1 MGEGVEAESN
11 VWEDFVP
18 LTLSMPASAPPAA
31 ALRQEFLF
39 DPDVV
44 FLNHGSFGA
53 TPEPVFAEY
62 GRWQRELER
71 QPVEFLGRRAED
83 LLDGARAAMAAYL
96 GCARD
101 DLVFVPNATT
111 GINVVAKS
119 LALEPG
125 DEVVGTDLEY
135 GACERSWEWLC
146 QQRGARYVKAHA
158 PLPLTSPDEVVE
170 AIFAAVTPR
179 TRAIFLSHVTS
190 GTALR
195 LPIETV
201 GQRAREAGILT
212 VVDGAHAV
220 GQWPVDLDAIGV
232 DLYASNFHKW
242 LCAPK
247 GSGFLY
253 AHPDQ
258 QQWLESPIVSWGW
271 VDGNDHHRPQSQFVS
286 RNQIQGTRDIAAF
299 LSAPAAVAYQEARD
313 WETVRERCHALAV
326 EARDRIAALSALPQI
341 APVESWDGY
350 RWFRQMAVAPL
361 PHGIDG
367 ESLKRRLYDEY
378 RVEAPI
384 TSWNDQPF
392 IRISFQ
398 GYNTRDDLEALMV
411 ALEDLL
417 PQMTPAVS
425 TGVTALD

>member
-1 MGEGVEAESN
+1 V
-11 VWEDFVP
+11 
-18 LTLSMPASAPPAA
+18 SAPSAE
-31 ALRQEFLF
+31 ALRQEFLL

-53 TPEPVFAEY
+53 TPEPVFTEY

-83 LLDGARAAMAAYL
+83 LLDEARAVMAAYL
-96 GCARD
+96 GCERD

-119 LALEPG
+119 LPLEPG

-135 GACERSWEWLC
+135 GACERSWEWFC
-146 QQRGARYVKAHA
+146 QQRGARYIKAHV
-158 PLPLTSPDEVVE
+158 PLPLTSPEEVVE

-195 LPIETV
+195 LPIEEVTR
-201 GQRAREAGILT
+201 RAHETGILT

-220 GQWPVDLDAIGV
+220 GQWPVDLGASGV

-253 AHPDQ
+253 ARPDQ

-271 VDGNDHHRPQSQFVS
+271 VEGNDHHRPLSPFVS
-286 RNQIQGTRDIAAF
+286 RNQFQGTRDIAAF
-299 LSAPAAVAYQEARD
+299 LTAPAAVAYQEARD

-326 EARDRIAALSALPQI
+326 EARDRIAALSGLPQI
-341 APVESWDGY
+341 APVESPDGY

-361 PHGIDG
+361 REDIDG
-367 ESLKRRLYDEY
+367 KELKRRLYEEF
-378 RVEAPI
+378 RVELPV
-384 TSWNDQPF
+384 TWWDEKPF
-392 IRISFQ
+392 IRVSFQ
-398 GYNTRDDLEALMV
+398 GYNTRDDLDALIA
-411 ALEDLL
+411 ALEKLL
-417 PQMTPAVS
+417 PEMMPSYGSVVA
-425 TGVTALD
+425 

>member
-1 MGEGVEAESN
+1 VS
-11 VWEDFVP
+11 
-18 LTLSMPASAPPAA
+18 LSLSTPVSAPSAE
-31 ALRQEFLF
+31 ALRQEFLL

-83 LLDGARAAMAAYL
+83 LLDEARAAMAAYL

-146 QQRGARYVKAHA
+146 QQRGARYVKAHV

-367 ESLKRRLYDEY
+367 KSLKRRLYDEY

>member
-1 MGEGVEAESN
+1 VS
-11 VWEDFVP
+11 
-18 LTLSMPASAPPAA
+18 LTRSMPVTAPPAE
-31 ALRQEFLF
+31 ALRQEFLL

-71 QPVEFLGRRAED
+71 QPVEFLGRRAQD
-83 LLDGARAAMAAYL
+83 LLDEARAEMAAYL
-96 GCARD
+96 GCSRD

-119 LALEPG
+119 LPLQAG

-135 GACERSWEWLC
+135 GACERSWEWFCL
-146 QQRGARYVKAHA
+146 QRGARYVKAHV

-170 AIFAAVTPR
+170 AIFAAVTPQ

-195 LPIETV
+195 LPVEAV
-201 GQRAREAGILT
+201 ARRAREAEILT

-220 GQWPVDLDAIGV
+220 GQWPVDLDGIGV
-232 DLYASNFHKW
+232 DLYAGNFHKW

-253 AHPDQ
+253 ARPDQ

-271 VDGNDHHRPQSQFVS
+271 VEGNDHHRLDNQFVS
-286 RNQIQGTRDIAAF
+286 RNQMQGTRDIAAF
-299 LSAPAAVAYQEARD
+299 LSAPAAVAYQESRD
-313 WETVRERCHALAV
+313 WETVRERCHALAA
-326 EARDRIAALSALPQI
+326 ETRNRIAALSGLPQI
-341 APVESWDGY
+341 APVENPDGY
-350 RWFRQMAVAPL
+350 RWFRQMAVAAL
-361 PHGIDG
+361 PDGIDAKV
-367 ESLKRRLYDEY
+367 LKRRLYDEY
-378 RVEAPI
+378 RVEAPV
-384 TSWNDQPF
+384 TGWDEKRF
-392 IRISFQ
+392 LRVSFQ
-398 GYNTRDDLEALMV
+398 DYNTYDDLEAV
-411 ALEDLL
+411 
-417 PQMTPAVS
+417 
-425 TGVTALD
+425 VTALENLLPEMTPVV

>member
-1 MGEGVEAESN
+1 
-11 VWEDFVP
+11 
-18 LTLSMPASAPPAA
+18 MPVSAPPAE
-31 ALRQEFLF
+31 ALRQEFLI

-44 FLNHGSFGA
+44 FLNHGSYGA

-71 QPVEFLGRRAED
+71 QPVEFLGRRAEN
-83 LLDGARAAMAAYL
+83 LLDEARAAMAAYL

-111 GINVVAKS
+111 GINVVARS
-119 LALEPG
+119 LPLESG

-146 QQRGARYVKAHA
+146 QQRGARYVKAHV
-158 PLPLTSPDEVVE
+158 PLPLTSADEVLE

-195 LPIETV
+195 LPIEAV
-201 GQRAREAGILT
+201 ARRARETGILT

-220 GQWPVDLDAIGV
+220 GQWPVDLDASGV

-242 LCAPK
+242 LCSPK

-253 AHPDQ
+253 ARPEQ
-258 QQWLESPIVSWGW
+258 QRWLESPIVSWGW
-271 VDGNDHHRPQSQFVS
+271 VEGNDHHRPLSQFVS

-299 LSAPAAVAYQEARD
+299 LTAPAAVAYQEERD
-313 WETVRERCHALAV
+313 WEIVRERCHGLAV
-326 EARDRIAALSALPQI
+326 EARDRIAELVGLPQI
-341 APVESWDGY
+341 APVEGPDGY
-350 RWFRQMAVAPL
+350 RWFRQMAVARL
-361 PHGIDG
+361 PHGIDDKL
-367 ESLKRRLYDEY
+367 LKRRLYDDY
-378 RVEAPI
+378 RVEVPL
-384 TSWNDQPF
+384 TLWNDQPF
-392 IRISFQ
+392 IRVSFQ
-398 GYNTRDDLEALMV
+398 GYNTQDDLEALMA
-411 ALEDLL
+411 ALENLL
-417 PQMTPAVS
+417 PELTPAI
-425 TGVTALD
+425 

>member
-1 MGEGVEAESN
+1 
-11 VWEDFVP
+11 VP
-18 LTLSMPASAPPAA
+18 LSLSVPVSAPPAE
-31 ALRQEFLF
+31 ALREEFLL

-83 LLDGARAAMAAYL
+83 LLDEARTAMSAYL

-119 LALEPG
+119 LPIDPG
-125 DEVVGTDLEY
+125 DDVVGTDLEY

-146 QQRGARYVKAHA
+146 QQRGARYVKAHV
-158 PLPLTSPDEVVE
+158 PLPLTSPGEVVE

-195 LPIETV
+195 LPIEAV
-201 GQRAREAGILT
+201 ARRAREAGILT

-220 GQWPVDLDAIGV
+220 GQWPVDLGASGV

-258 QQWLESPIVSWGW
+258 QAWLESPIVSWGW
-271 VDGNDHHRPQSQFVS
+271 VDGNDRHRPESQFVS
-286 RNQIQGTRDIAAF
+286 RNQMQGTRDIAAF

-326 EARDRIAALSALPQI
+326 EARDRIATLADLPQI
-341 APVESWDGY
+341 APVESPEGY

-367 ESLKRRLYDEY
+367 KMLKRRLYDEH
-378 RVEAPI
+378 RVEAPV
-384 TSWNDQPF
+384 TGSEKEPF
-392 IRISFQ
+392 IRVSFQ
-398 GYNTRDDLEALMV
+398 GYNTRDDLEALLT
-411 ALEDLL
+411 ALEHLL
-417 PQMTPAVS
+417 PEMTPAVS
-425 TGVTALD
+425 ARVTAPD

>member
-1 MGEGVEAESN
+1 
-11 VWEDFVP
+11 VP
-18 LTLSMPASAPPAA
+18 LTLSMPVSAPPAEE
-31 ALRQEFLF
+31 LRREFLL

-83 LLDGARAAMAAYL
+83 LLDEARAAMAAYL

-119 LALEPG
+119 LPLEPG
-125 DEVVGTDLEY
+125 DEVIGTDLEY
-135 GACERSWEWLC
+135 GACERSWEWSC
-146 QQRGARYVKAHA
+146 QQRGARYVKAHV

-201 GQRAREAGILT
+201 ARQAREAGILT

-220 GQWPVDLDAIGV
+220 GQWPVDLAATGV

-253 AHPDQ
+253 ARPDQ
-258 QQWLESPIVSWGW
+258 QGWLESPIVSWGW
-271 VDGNDHHRPQSQFVS
+271 VEGNDHHRPQSQFVS

-299 LSAPAAVAYQEARD
+299 LAAPAAVAFQEARD
-313 WETVRERCHALAV
+313 WETVRERCHVLAS
-326 EARDRIAALSALPQI
+326 EARDRIAALAGLPQI
-341 APVESWDGY
+341 SPVESRDGY

-361 PHGIDG
+361 PEGIDG
-367 ESLKRRLYDEY
+367 KALKRRLYDEY
-378 RVEAPI
+378 RVELPV
-384 TSWNDQPF
+384 TWWDEKPF
-392 IRISFQ
+392 IRVSFQ
-398 GYNTRDDLEALMV
+398 GYNTRDDLEALIS
-411 ALEDLL
+411 ALETLL
-417 PQMTPAVS
+417 PEMTPSYGSVVA
-425 TGVTALD
+425 

>member
-83 LLDGARAAMAAYL
+83 LLDEARAAMAAYL

-341 APVESWDGY
+341 APVESWDSY

-367 ESLKRRLYDEY
+367 KSLKRRLYDEY

>member
-1 MGEGVEAESN
+1 
-11 VWEDFVP
+11 VP

-367 ESLKRRLYDEY
+367 KSLKRRLYDEY

>member
-1 MGEGVEAESN
+1 
-11 VWEDFVP
+11 VP

-53 TPEPVFAEY
+53 TPEQVFAEY

-367 ESLKRRLYDEY
+367 KSLKRRLYDEY

>member
-1 MGEGVEAESN
+1 
-11 VWEDFVP
+11 VP
-18 LTLSMPASAPPAA
+18 LSLSMPVSAPSAE
-31 ALRQEFLF
+31 ALREEFLL

-44 FLNHGSFGA
+44 FLNHGSYGA

-83 LLDGARAAMAAYL
+83 LMDHARAEMAAYL
-96 GCARD
+96 GCERD

-111 GINVVAKS
+111 GINVVARS
-119 LALEPG
+119 LPLEPG
-125 DEVVGTDLEY
+125 DEVVGSDLEY
-135 GACERSWEWLC
+135 GACDRSWEWFCL
-146 QQRGARYVKAHA
+146 QRSARYVKADVS
-158 PLPLTSPDEVVE
+158 LPLTSPDEVVE

-201 GQRAREAGILT
+201 ARRAREAGILT

-220 GQWPVDLDAIGV
+220 GQWPVDLGAIDV
-232 DLYASNFHKW
+232 DLYAGNFHKW

-253 AHPDQ
+253 ARPDQ

-271 VDGNDHHRPQSQFVS
+271 VEGNDRHRPQSQFVS
-286 RNQIQGTRDIAAF
+286 RNQMQGTRDIAAF
-299 LSAPAAVAYQEARD
+299 LSAPAAVEYLESRN
-313 WETVRERCHALAV
+313 WETVRERCHARAV
-326 EARDRIAALSALPQI
+326 EARDRIAALSGLSQI
-341 APVESWDGY
+341 APVEGRDGY

-361 PHGIDG
+361 PEGIDG
-367 ESLKRRLYDEY
+367 EALKRRLYDEY
-378 RVEAPI
+378 RVEIPV
-384 TSWNDQPF
+384 TWWDGKPF
-392 IRISFQ
+392 IRFSFQ
-398 GYNTRDDLEALMV
+398 GYNTQDDLGALV
-411 ALEDLL
+411 SALEHLL
-417 PQMTPAVS
+417 PEMTPA
-425 TGVTALD
+425 

>member
-1 MGEGVEAESN
+1 
-11 VWEDFVP
+11 
-18 LTLSMPASAPPAA
+18 MPVSAPPAQ
-31 ALRQEFLF
+31 ALRQEFLL

-71 QPVEFLGRRAED
+71 QPVEFLGRRAEG
-83 LLDGARAAMAAYL
+83 LLDEARAAMAVYL
-96 GCARD
+96 GCSRD
-101 DLVFVPNATT
+101 DLVFIPNATT
-111 GINVVAKS
+111 GINVVARS
-119 LALEPG
+119 LPLAPG

-135 GACERSWEWLC
+135 GACERSWEWFC
-146 QQRGARYVKAHA
+146 QLRGARYVKAHL
-158 PLPLTSPDEVVE
+158 PLPLISPDEVVE

-195 LPIETV
+195 LPVEAV
-201 GQRAREAGILT
+201 GRRAREAGIFT

-220 GQWPVDLDAIGV
+220 GQWPVDLSAIGV

-253 AHPDQ
+253 ARPDQ
-258 QQWLESPIVSWGW
+258 QHWLESPIVSWGW
-271 VDGNDHHRPQSQFVS
+271 VEGNDHHRPQSQFVS

-299 LSAPAAVAYQEARD
+299 LSAPAAVAYQESRD

-326 EARDRIAALSALPQI
+326 EARERIAALTGLPQI
-341 APVESWDGY
+341 APVESPEGY
-350 RWFRQMAVAPL
+350 RWFCQMAVAPL
-361 PHGIDG
+361 PEGIDG
-367 ESLKRRLYDEY
+367 KALKRRLYDEY
-378 RVEAPI
+378 RVEAPV
-384 TSWNDQPF
+384 TWRGEKPF
-392 IRISFQ
+392 IRVSFQ
-398 GYNTRDDLEALMV
+398 GYNTRDNLDALMS
-411 ALEDLL
+411 ALENLL
-417 PQMTPAVS
+417 PEMTPGQGSVVA
-425 TGVTALD
+425 

>member
-1 MGEGVEAESN
+1 V
-11 VWEDFVP
+11 
-18 LTLSMPASAPPAA
+18 SAPSAE
-31 ALRQEFLF
+31 ALRQEFLL

-53 TPEPVFAEY
+53 TPEPVFTEY

-83 LLDGARAAMAAYL
+83 LLDEARAVMAAYL
-96 GCARD
+96 GCERD

-119 LALEPG
+119 LPLEPG

-135 GACERSWEWLC
+135 GACERSWEWFC
-146 QQRGARYVKAHA
+146 QQRGARYIKAHV
-158 PLPLTSPDEVVE
+158 PLPLTSPEEVVE

-195 LPIETV
+195 LPIEEVTR
-201 GQRAREAGILT
+201 RAHETGILT

-220 GQWPVDLDAIGV
+220 GQWPVDLGASGV

-253 AHPDQ
+253 ARPDQ

-271 VDGNDHHRPQSQFVS
+271 VEGNDHHRPLSPFVS
-286 RNQIQGTRDIAAF
+286 RNQFQGTRDIAAF
-299 LSAPAAVAYQEARD
+299 LTAPAAVAYQEARD

-326 EARDRIAALSALPQI
+326 EARDRIAALSGLPQI
-341 APVESWDGY
+341 APVESPDGY

-361 PHGIDG
+361 REDIDG
-367 ESLKRRLYDEY
+367 KELKRRLYDEF
-378 RVEAPI
+378 RVELPV
-384 TSWNDQPF
+384 TWWDEKPF
-392 IRISFQ
+392 IRVSFQ
-398 GYNTRDDLEALMV
+398 GYNTRDDLDALIA
-411 ALEDLL
+411 ALEKLL
-417 PQMTPAVS
+417 PEMMPSYGSVVA
-425 TGVTALD
+425 

>member
-1 MGEGVEAESN
+1 VS
-11 VWEDFVP
+11 
-18 LTLSMPASAPPAA
+18 LSLSTPVSAPSAE
-31 ALRQEFLF
+31 ALRQAFLL

-53 TPEPVFAEY
+53 TPESVFAEY

-71 QPVEFLGRRAED
+71 QPVEFLGRRAEH
-83 LLDGARAAMAAYL
+83 LLDEARATMAAHL
-96 GCARD
+96 GCERD
-101 DLVFVPNATT
+101 DLVFVSNATT

-119 LALEPG
+119 LPLEPG

-135 GACERSWEWLC
+135 GACERSWEWFC
-146 QQRGARYVKAHA
+146 EQRHARYVKAHV
-158 PLPLTSPDEVVE
+158 PLPLTSPEEVVE

-195 LPIETV
+195 LPIEEVTR
-201 GQRAREAGILT
+201 RAHETGILT

-220 GQWPVDLDAIGV
+220 GQWPVDLGASGV

-258 QQWLESPIVSWGW
+258 QRWLESPIVSWGW
-271 VDGNDHHRPQSQFVS
+271 VEGNDHHRPQSQFVS

-299 LSAPAAVAYQEARD
+299 LSAPAAVAYQQGRD

-326 EARDRIAALSALPQI
+326 EARDRIAALSGLPQI
-341 APVESWDGY
+341 APVESRDGY

-361 PHGIDG
+361 PEGIDG
-367 ESLKRRLYDEY
+367 KELKRRLYDEF
-378 RVEAPI
+378 RVELPV
-384 TSWNDQPF
+384 TWWDEKPF
-392 IRISFQ
+392 IRVSFQ
-398 GYNTRDDLEALMV
+398 GYNTRDDLEALIS
-411 ALEDLL
+411 ALENLL
-417 PQMTPAVS
+417 PEMTPGYGSVVA
-425 TGVTALD
+425 

>member
-1 MGEGVEAESN
+1 MPLSVPLSAPTAES
-11 VWEDFVP
+11 
-18 LTLSMPASAPPAA
+18 
-31 ALRQEFLF
+31 LRQEFLL

-71 QPVEFLGRRAED
+71 QPVEFLGRRAEG
-83 LLDGARAAMAAYL
+83 LLDEARAAMAIYL
-96 GCARD
+96 GCSQD

-111 GINVVAKS
+111 GINVVARS
-119 LALEPG
+119 LPLEPG

-135 GACERSWEWLC
+135 GACERSWEWFC
-146 QQRGARYVKAHA
+146 QQRGAHYVKAHV

-195 LPIETV
+195 LPIELV
-201 GQRAREAGILT
+201 AQRARTMGIFT
-212 VVDGAHAV
+212 IVDGAHAV
-220 GQWPVDLDAIGV
+220 GQWPVDLTASGI

-253 AHPDQ
+253 AHPDHHG
-258 QQWLESPIVSWGW
+258 WLESPIVSWGW
-271 VDGNDHHRPQSQFVS
+271 VAGNDHHRPESQFVS
-286 RNQIQGTRDIAAF
+286 RNQTQGTRDLAAF
-299 LSAPAAVAYQEARD
+299 LSAPAAVRYQTDRD
-313 WETVRERCHALAV
+313 WESVRERCHALAV
-326 EARDRIAALSALPQI
+326 EARGRIAGLSGLPQI
-341 APVESWDGY
+341 APVESREGY

-361 PHGIDG
+361 PDG
-367 ESLKRRLYDEY
+367 VDGKALKRCLYDDY
-378 RVEAPI
+378 QVEVPV
-384 TSWNDQPF
+384 TWWNDKAF
-392 IRISFQ
+392 IRVSFQ
-398 GYNTRDDLEALMV
+398 GYNTRDDLEALMT
-411 ALEDLL
+411 ALENLL
-417 PQMTPAVS
+417 SRMTPA
-425 TGVTALD
+425 L